1 MRAPIHRTII
11 LVMCTGATMAVLG
24 RAPGAVNLRTQDIE
38 TAISATGKPGR
49 YLKARYAW
57 LGRGAA

>member
-1 MRAPIHRTII
+1 
-11 LVMCTGATMAVLG
+11 MAVLG